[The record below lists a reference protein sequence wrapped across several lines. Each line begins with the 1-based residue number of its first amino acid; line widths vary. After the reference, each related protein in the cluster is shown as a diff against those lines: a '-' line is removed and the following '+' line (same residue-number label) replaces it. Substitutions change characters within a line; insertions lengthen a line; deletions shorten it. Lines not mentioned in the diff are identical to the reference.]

1 MKLFAVCV
9 HINGIKFLYFTQILL
24 FFFFQ
29 IVFQEERNLAQ
40 QQSALLNRAYNT
52 LQKPLSRA
60 VYLLSLHNIDISEKD
75 GFSEPEFLM
84 EIMEVNEQISSAK
97 QSSDVEAVERSNDA
111 KIAECVKEISNLFKK
126 ELLTDVKKI
135 TIKLRYYTTIQER
148 IFELKRSEMG

>member
-1 MKLFAVCV
+1 
-9 HINGIKFLYFTQILL
+9 
-24 FFFFQ
+24 
-29 IVFQEERNLAQ
+29 
-40 QQSALLNRAYNT
+40 
-52 LQKPLSRA
+52 
-60 VYLLSLHNIDISEKD
+60 
-75 GFSEPEFLM
+75 M